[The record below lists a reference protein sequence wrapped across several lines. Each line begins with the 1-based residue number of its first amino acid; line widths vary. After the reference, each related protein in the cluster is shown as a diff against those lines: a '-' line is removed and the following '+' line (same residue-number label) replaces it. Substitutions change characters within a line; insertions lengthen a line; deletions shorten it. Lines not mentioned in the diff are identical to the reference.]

1 MQLSNAQTDLSSRS
15 SRLSLS
21 LRLIAAGVAA
31 LFLASCAG
39 DARRSAEPGL
49 RPGPGNEHFTTLHPS
64 RFPIHGIDVSRWNG
78 DIDWQAVRAAGVR
91 FAWIK
96 ATEGGDHLDP
106 KFRENWA
113 NAKAAGVPRGAYHF
127 VWWCR
132 PGHEQ
137 VEWFKRNVPREA
149 DALPPVLDVEFQPKS
164 RNCPKKIVR
173 EEALAKM
180 RLMLRE
186 MELHYGRK
194 PVIYVTVDFYAAIM
208 HPDEFKDYPVWVRS
222 TKYEPSVHYP
232 GRVWTFWQYQS
243 DARIPGIR
251 GKTDSNAFYGTAEQW
266 RDWLAGR
273 HQLPVMRKP

>member
-15 SRLSLS
+15 SRLALS
-21 LRLIAAGVAA
+21 LRLLAAGVAA

-106 KFRENWA
+106 RFRENWA

>member
-1 MQLSNAQTDLSSRS
+1 MHDVSSRS
-15 SRLSLS
+15 RIAW
-21 LRLIAAGVAA
+21 RLIVAA
-31 LFLASCAG
+31 AAALALASCASG
-39 DARRSAEPGL
+39 PSSRAPKGGAGL
-49 RPGPGNEHFTTLHPS
+49 PGPGNEHFTTLHPE
-64 RFPIHGIDVSRWNG
+64 RFPVHGIDVSRWNG
-78 DIDWQAVRAAGVR
+78 DIDWRAVRAAGVE

-106 KFRENWA
+106 KFHENWA
-113 NAKAAGVPRGAYHF
+113 GAKAAGVPRGAYHF

-137 VEWFKRNVPREA
+137 VEWFKRNVPREH

-180 RLMLRE
+180 RLMLHE
-186 MELHYGRK
+186 MERHYHKR
-194 PVIYVTVDFYAAIM
+194 PIIYVTVDFYAAIM

-232 GRVWTFWQYQS
+232 GRNWTFWQYQS

-251 GKTDSNAFYGTAEQW
+251 GKTDSNAFYGTREQW
-266 RDWLAGR
+266 RAWLAGR
-273 HQLPVMRKP
+273 HHHPPIRKP

>member
-1 MQLSNAQTDLSSRS
+1 MQLSSAQTDLSSRS
-15 SRLSLS
+15 SRLALS
-21 LRLIAAGVAA
+21 LRLMAAGVAA

-39 DARRSAEPGL
+39 DARRSAVPGL